1 MFSRSKDL
9 PCNYLRFVLS
19 IQNDLTVA
27 SSYIKCASLA
37 RNGVVG
43 SGRQGS
49 GWMVGNSEVMA
60 EVALGPGKRRNRR
73 NWVQKHFSGKPTNQE
88 LTNRIQLNRRTVIG

>member
-37 RNGVVG
+37 RKRG
-43 SGRQGS
+43 SRKVSEPSPNCTRATCGAQGYTLS
-49 GWMVGNSEVMA
+49 GSW
-60 EVALGPGKRRNRR
+60 KR
-73 NWVQKHFSGKPTNQE
+73 V
-88 LTNRIQLNRRTVIG
+88 